1 VVTFAISAGV
11 RIKFGIL
18 GCELVRKTLRAVA
31 VIPGVFA
38 NHAELAIYPGDAH
51 VLCFSRMIYR
61 IRKQPEWMRS

>member
-1 VVTFAISAGV
+1 MVTFAISAGV
-11 RIKFGIL
+11 RIRFGIL

-51 VLCFSRMIYR
+51 VLCF
-61 IRKQPEWMRS
+61 